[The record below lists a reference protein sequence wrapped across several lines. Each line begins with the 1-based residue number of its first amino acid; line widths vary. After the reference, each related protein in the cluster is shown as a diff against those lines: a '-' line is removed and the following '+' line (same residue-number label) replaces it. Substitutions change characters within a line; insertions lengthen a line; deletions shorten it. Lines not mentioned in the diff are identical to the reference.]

1 MAILAESFVLRLELP
16 YSEYWLPL
24 AIGMGVGFLALI
36 VSKLAFVSKRNVPAP
51 VQKPEPTQRDP
62 FTEGSTTEQRKSV
75 RRQGN
80 PTAVHVALPHNK
92 KDPAQGWV
100 LDRSTGGLCLQ
111 ASQEYAPGTQL
122 AVLPV
127 IPTPGVSVIE
137 RQNASAPF
145 GCLLETPEKRLPAFL
160 DLGTLGVR
168 QVQPAQ
174 PFDLVFHLV
183 RREVADRRK
192 VVPWRQR
199 HRRPLIGQGRVELE
213 GVQHT
218 PLPLDGRQ
226 RLPKDSTQ
234 AFQAIAVLVSLL
246 RLTDRALDEFRGSLL
261 LGDLRI
267 FPAVE
272 EVLVATAHHR
282 PEELCRWVQFR

>member
-127 IPTPGVSVIE
+127 NAPTMTPWVDIE
-137 RQNASAPF
+137 VRTCRKLKDGYELGCQFVKTPNWSILLMF
-145 GCLLETPEKRLPAFL
+145 G
-160 DLGTLGVR
+160 
-168 QVQPAQ
+168 
-174 PFDLVFHLV
+174 
-183 RREVADRRK
+183 
-192 VVPWRQR
+192 
-199 HRRPLIGQGRVELE
+199 
-213 GVQHT
+213 
-218 PLPLDGRQ
+218 
-226 RLPKDSTQ
+226 
-234 AFQAIAVLVSLL
+234 
-246 RLTDRALDEFRGSLL
+246 
-261 LGDLRI
+261 
-267 FPAVE
+267 
-272 EVLVATAHHR
+272 
-282 PEELCRWVQFR
+282 